1 MPIPPRP
8 IPNHRHRAPPRPSTS
23 NRPGSNVPRK
33 SLPSASAFCSGSSGE
48 WRAEMA
54 LLPEL
59 RASSAG
65 AGGRFGALSPSAA
78 PSGTPGGRGGALIRE
93 GGRQSPFLSP
103 GEGESRETDGRRE
116 VSLEKLIDD
125 GRGKRE
131 KRATTAATL
140 GFDFIP
146 NPSVIALPDNEGEA
160 GKVKPGLLTS
170 TKSSALAPA
179 PASAASASPALSATP
194 TTPALFPTPLHPD
207 PLSASLSASDSES
220 EEDDWEHVSMFGRAE
235 EEDEEGEREGEGERD
250 ENVDSDG
257 EEDVIVLGEMEME
270 EDMAGLRLVAPAPSG
285 KEKEGKKEKRG
296 KVSYAAAAL
305 GVRA

>member
-8 IPNHRHRAPPRPSTS
+8 IPNHRHRAPPRPSPSST

-33 SLPSASAFCSGSSGE
+33 SLPSSSSAFCSGSGE

-65 AGGRFGALSPSAA
+65 GRFGALSPTATATAGPSSATA
-78 PSGTPGGRGGALIRE
+78 GGALIRE
-93 GGRQSPFLSP
+93 GGRPSPSSSP
-103 GEGESRETDGRRE
+103 LGEGQVHERDGRRE
-116 VSLEKLIDD
+116 VPLERLIND

-140 GFDFIP
+140 GFDFVP
-146 NPSVIALPDNEGEA
+146 NPSVIALPEMEDEA
-160 GKVKPGLLTS
+160 KPGLLTS
-170 TKSSALAPA
+170 TKSTAPAALAP
-179 PASAASASPALSATP
+179 PDRASPALSATP
-194 TTPALFPTPLHPD
+194 TTPALFSTHLLHPD
-207 PLSASLSASDSES
+207 ASSDSES
-220 EEDDWEHVSMFGRAE
+220 ESEGEDDWEHVSMFGRAE
-235 EEDEEGEREGEGERD
+235 DEEGDEERD

-270 EDMAGLRLVAPAPSG
+270 EDMSRLDLAAPAATG
-285 KEKEGKKEKRG
+285 KGKKEGKKEKRG

-305 GVRA
+305 GVRL